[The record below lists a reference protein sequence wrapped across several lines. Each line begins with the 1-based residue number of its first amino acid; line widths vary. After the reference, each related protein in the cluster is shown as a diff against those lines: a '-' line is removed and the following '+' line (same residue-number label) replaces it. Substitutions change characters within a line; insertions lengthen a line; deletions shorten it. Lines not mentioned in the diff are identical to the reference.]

1 MSLVI
6 WTYVLGGASLFGLI
20 VGVFSVG
27 NGRMTRREISHF
39 IVSSTA
45 QTREILDSS
54 TAQTRE
60 ILTAI
65 QQTQGGIEKT
75 LARMEAL
82 LQRHA
87 AALERLAPR

>member
-6 WTYVLGGASLFGLI
+6 WTYIFGGASLFGFI
-20 VGVFSVG
+20 VGVFSVW

-39 IVSSTA
+39 I
-45 QTREILDSS
+45 DSS

-87 AALERLAPR
+87 TALERLAPR

>member
-39 IVSSTA
+39 I
-45 QTREILDSS
+45 DSS